1 MANLNGQVQQKSIW
15 EVLRYHIK
23 LPIGKNYNCI
33 WVTCS
38 NNAENSQIQ
47 CFKLQSLYLE
57 SDAGGLPPVW
67 NCMRF
72 DSELQVSSG
81 LYEALSQKQN
91 KNHRYVDSDGSNN
104 VYATEKDKSANS
116 FY

>member
-1 MANLNGQVQQKSIW
+1 
-15 EVLRYHIK
+15 
-23 LPIGKNYNCI
+23 
-33 WVTCS
+33 
-38 NNAENSQIQ
+38 
-47 CFKLQSLYLE
+47 
-57 SDAGGLPPVW
+57 
-67 NCMRF
+67 MRF